1 MNKSIVSILIERI
14 SLLLL
19 LVKTI
24 TVHGLS
30 WWMPHGLCETHW
42 VAVIVLE
49 VLRGVGVL
57 VYIGVVDVILVVLN
71 TVGQVFVVSCDFG
84 LVVGDYSTLSN
95 N

>member
-30 WWMPHGLCETHW
+30 WWMPHGLCETNW
-42 VAVIVLE
+42 AAVVVLIVLG
-49 VLRGVGVL
+49 GVGVL
-57 VYIGVVDVILVVLN
+57 VYIGVVDVILVVLD
-71 TVGQVFVVSCDFG
+71 TVGQVFIVGCDFR
-84 LVVGDYSTLSN
+84 LVVGDYSTLSSK
-95 N
+95 